1 MRETVSGDTPL
12 FIQYTKETDV
22 AMKQINIKTILSEN
36 AALIDK
42 TLPNYLETEDA
53 DLSLL
58 YESMRYSALAEGKR
72 IRPFLV
78 MEFCRMFGGTEV
90 AALPFA
96 CAIECVHA
104 SSLIHDDMPCMDNDE
119 LRRGKPTNHV
129 VFGEDIALLAG
140 DALITRGYEI
150 AARNGEVAPE
160 IALSATAMLLRNAGA
175 FGMMGGQQIDLWGE
189 NNHVDF
195 PLLLKMHE
203 KKTGALIRASAML
216 GCYAAGISS
225 ENDSRMRDAVAYA
238 SGVGLAFQVI
248 DDILDA
254 TGDEATLGKKVHADT
269 KLEKTTFLSEM
280 SIDEAM
286 AYAEKITEEAI
297 GAIEKYE
304 NSEVLIALARYL
316 LSRRN

>member
-1 MRETVSGDTPL
+1 M
-12 FIQYTKETDV
+12 KNTD
-22 AMKQINIKTILSEN
+22 IKTRLSEN
-36 AALIDK
+36 AALIDHV
-42 TLPNYLETEDA
+42 LPQYLETTDS

-58 YESMRYSALAEGKR
+58 YESMRYSALAGGKR

-78 MEFCRMFGGTEV
+78 MEFCRMFGGTEE

-150 AARNGEVAPE
+150 AVRNTAVAPE
-160 IALSATAMLLRNAGA
+160 IALSATAMLLKNAGA

-189 NNHVDF
+189 KNPVDF
-195 PLLLKMHE
+195 PLLLKMHG
-203 KKTGALIRASAML
+203 KKTGALIRASALL
-216 GCYAAGISS
+216 GCYAAGIAS
-225 ENDSRMRDAVAYA
+225 EEDLRMKDAEAFA
-238 SGVGLAFQVI
+238 AGVGLAFQVI
-248 DDILDA
+248 DDVLDA

-269 KLEKTTFLSEM
+269 KLEKTTFLTEM
-280 SIDEAM
+280 TTEEAM
-286 AYAEKITEEAI
+286 AYAEKITFEAI
-297 GAIEKYE
+297 QAIEKYE
-304 NSEVLIALARYL
+304 NSETLIALARYL